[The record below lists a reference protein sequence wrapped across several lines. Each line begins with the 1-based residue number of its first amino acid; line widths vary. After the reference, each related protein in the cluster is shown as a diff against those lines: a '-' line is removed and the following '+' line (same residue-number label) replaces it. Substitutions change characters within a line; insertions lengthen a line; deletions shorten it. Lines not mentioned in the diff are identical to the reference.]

1 MIGQPSDIRRTA
13 ATAAITAAAIIGYQV
28 AAKATRDALFLSS
41 HDFSALPI
49 MMIGSAV
56 LSILLAGLTSKV
68 MTRLGPARVIP
79 VGFLIS
85 AALLLVEWALSG
97 PYRKIAAVAV
107 YLHYGALGALLI
119 SGFYSFVNERFEPR
133 AAKRELGRI
142 TAAGTIGGLLGG
154 LLSERVGGWFSVTA
168 MLPIL
173 AAIHLGCAFLVWRLR
188 PLSGDRIAAA
198 RESAAR
204 ESVARGETS
213 SPIALLRGT
222 PYLQSLVLLVLLVTI
237 SEALIDFVFKARAAT
252 MFGRGEELLRLFAAF
267 YTGVSLLTVAVQAF
281 VSRLALEGLGLAGT
295 VATVPAAVAVGSV
308 GALALPGFPSA
319 ALLRGS
325 GSVLG
330 NSLYRASYELLFT
343 PIAARDKRSVKT
355 LVDVAAARVGDIL
368 GAGLVQAAL
377 VAFALGADR
386 PILLAALTLSLLALP
401 VAMALHAGYRR
412 TLEKSLLTRA
422 VQLDMDQIADSTTR
436 SMILQTSGSLALSQF
451 LTLPRWDERSG
462 ELLEAASTAAAN
474 RDVGDGGSKGPA
486 PTEDDLETIRVRALS
501 SREPNAVV
509 RALRKSPITPS
520 LLPIVVPLLAWDDVA
535 RDVVG
540 ALRRMGPDATEE
552 LVGRLLDPDCDFA
565 IRRRVPLVPERG
577 EDQRAADGLVRAL
590 SDRRFEVRYRS
601 GRALSHMRDLDPTI
615 AIDARDIFA
624 AALHEVTVD
633 TRVWESQRLL
643 DQMDDAGWSPVVD
656 EVIRDRASRSLEHV
670 FTILSLAMQRKPLQI
685 AYRGLHTDDPLLRGT
700 ALEYLETSLPPEIR
714 KRLWPFLEDTR
725 RNRGVAPDPQ
735 AALDR
740 LLESSESIL
749 INLEELRR
757 GQAEKTEE

>member
-1 MIGQPSDIRRTA
+1 MIQPISDIKRAAVTA
-13 ATAAITAAAIIGYQV
+13 AVTAAAMIGYQV

-41 HDFSALPI
+41 FDFSALPI
-49 MMIGSAV
+49 MMIASAV
-56 LSILLAGLTSKV
+56 LSIALAGLTSRI
-68 MTRLGPARVIP
+68 MARLGPARVIP
-79 VGFLIS
+79 VGFLVS
-85 AALLLVEWALSG
+85 AAFLLVEWALSG
-97 PYRKIAAVAV
+97 PYRRVAAVAV

-119 SGFYSFVNERFEPR
+119 SGFYSFLNERFEPR
-133 AAKRELGRI
+133 EAKRELGRI

-154 LLSERVGGWFSVTA
+154 LLSERVGGMLSVTA

-173 AAIHLGCAFLVWRLR
+173 AAIHLACAYLVSRLR
-188 PLSGDRIAAA
+188 PLSDDRIAAA
-198 RESAAR
+198 REAAAR

-222 PYLQSLVLLVLLVTI
+222 PYIQSLVLLVLLVTV

-281 VSRLALEGLGLAGT
+281 LSRLALERFGLAGT
-295 VATVPAAVAVGSV
+295 VATVPAAVAIGSA

-319 ALLRGS
+319 AVLRGA
-325 GSVLG
+325 GSVIG

-343 PIAARDKRSVKT
+343 PIPARDKRAVKT
-355 LVDVAAARVGDIL
+355 MVDVAAARVGDIL

-377 VAFALGADR
+377 VAFALAADR
-386 PILLAALTLSLLALP
+386 AILFAALTLSLLALP
-401 VAMALHAGYRR
+401 VAMALHAGYKR

-422 VQLDMDQIADSTTR
+422 IQLEMDQVADSTTR
-436 SMILQTSGSLALSQF
+436 SMMLQASGSLALSQF
-451 LTLPRWDERSG
+451 LMLPRWDERSG
-462 ELLEAASTAAAN
+462 GSSVAPSTTIHA
-474 RDVGDGGSKGPA
+474 VSDGGPAAPA
-486 PTEDDLETIRVRALS
+486 PTADDLETIRVRALS
-501 SREPNAVV
+501 SREPSAVV
-509 RALRKSPITPS
+509 RALRKAPLTHS

-552 LVGRLLDPDCDFA
+552 LVAQLLDPDCDFA
-565 IRRRVPLVPERG
+565 IRRRVPLVLATFR
-577 EDQRAADGLVRAL
+577 DQRAADGLVRAL

-601 GRALSHMRDLDPTI
+601 GRALSHLRDLEPTI
-615 AIDARDIFA
+615 AIDSRVIFA

-656 EVIRDRASRSLEHV
+656 EVIRDRANRSLEHV

-725 RNRGVAPDPQ
+725 RKRAPAADPQ

-749 INLEELRR
+749 INLAELRK
-757 GQAEKTEE
+757 GQVEKPEE

>member
-1 MIGQPSDIRRTA
+1 MTA
-13 ATAAITAAAIIGYQV
+13 VVTSVFMIGYQV

-41 HDFSALPI
+41 FEVSALPI
-49 MMIGSAV
+49 MMIGSAL
-56 LSILLAGLTSKV
+56 LSIALAGLTSRILS
-68 MTRLGPARVIP
+68 RLGPARVIP
-79 VGFLIS
+79 VGFLVS

-142 TAAGTIGGLLGG
+142 TAAGTVGGLLGG

-173 AAIHLGCAFLVWRLR
+173 AAIHLVCAFLVQRLR
-188 PLSGDRIAAA
+188 PLSDDRIAAA
-198 RESAAR
+198 REAAAR
-204 ESVARGETS
+204 ESAARGETS

-222 PYLQSLVLLVLLVTI
+222 PYIQNLVLLVLLVTV

-267 YTGVSLLTVAVQAF
+267 YTGVALLTVAVQALL
-281 VSRLALEGLGLAGT
+281 SRLALERLGLAGT
-295 VATVPAAVAVGSV
+295 VATVPAAIAVGSA
-308 GALALPGFPSA
+308 GALALPGFSSA
-319 ALLRGS
+319 AILRGA

-343 PIAARDKRSVKT
+343 PIPARDKRSVKT
-355 LVDVAAARVGDIL
+355 MVDVAAARVGDIL

-386 PILLAALTLSLLALP
+386 AILFAALALSLLALP
-401 VAMALHAGYRR
+401 VAMALHAGYKR

-422 VQLDMDQIADSTTR
+422 IQLDMDQVADSTTR
-436 SMILQTSGSLALSQF
+436 SMMLQTSGSLALSQF
-451 LTLPRWDERSG
+451 LTLPRWDERPGESSG
-462 ELLEAASTAAAN
+462 TPSTTI
-474 RDVGDGGSKGPA
+474 RDVA
-486 PTEDDLETIRVRALS
+486 TLTADDLETIRVRALS
-501 SREPNAVV
+501 SREPSAVV
-509 RALRKSPITPS
+509 RALRKAPLTPS
-520 LLPIVVPLLAWDDVA
+520 LLPVVVPLLAWDDVA

-540 ALRRMGPDATEE
+540 ALRRMGPDATDE
-552 LVGRLLDPDCDFA
+552 LVARLLDPDCDFA
-565 IRRRVPLVPERG
+565 IRRRVPLVLATFR
-577 EDQRAADGLVRAL
+577 DQRAADGLVRAL

-601 GRALSHMRDLDPTI
+601 GRALSHLRDLEPTI
-615 AIDARDIFA
+615 AIDSREIFA

-725 RNRGVAPDPQ
+725 RKRGAATDAQ

-749 INLEELRR
+749 INLEELRKGR
-757 GQAEKTEE
+757 VEKPEE